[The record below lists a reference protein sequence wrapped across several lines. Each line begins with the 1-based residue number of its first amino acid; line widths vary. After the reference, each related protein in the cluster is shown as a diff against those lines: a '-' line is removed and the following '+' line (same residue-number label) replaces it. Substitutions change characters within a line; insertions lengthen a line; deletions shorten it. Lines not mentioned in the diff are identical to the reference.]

1 MIPRA
6 FVFGLA
12 SLVVAGSPKAMA
24 ASVLS
29 YSVMQG
35 GHKVVQTVN
44 IQDGQV
50 WITHAGGD
58 NKTDVLFDRTTSQ
71 WVLIDH
77 RRQRHTPVNEETVRK
92 LGSQIETMT
101 PLVKGLGD
109 QIRRLNPQQRSKW
122 EKMLNGFPLDTFE
135 QVRQELKTTQL
146 KITGKSRTIGGVGCE
161 VMQLKTGYGDME
173 LCLAQPQALGLTAED
188 ADTLQALT
196 DLSQQLVLRAH
207 GLASPFGLAIARTD
221 LAKLAGIPI
230 LIRVTHQR
238 NPLSMTL
245 DHAET
250 IKTPLQPLQI
260 PENYRADT
268 PRLW

>member
-1 MIPRA
+1 MIPRT

-12 SLVVAGSPKAMA
+12 GLVFAGSPTAMA
-24 ASVLS
+24 AGILS

-35 GHKVVQTVN
+35 GHKAVQTVN
-44 IQDGQV
+44 IQNGQV

-58 NKTDVLFDRTTSQ
+58 NKTDVLFDRTTNQ

-77 RRQRHTPVNEETVRK
+77 RRQRYTPVNEETVRK

-122 EKMLNGFPLDTFE
+122 EKMLNGFPLDAFD
-135 QVRQELKTTQL
+135 QVRKELKTTQL
-146 KITGKSRTIGGVGCE
+146 KATGKTQTVSGVRCE
-161 VMQLKTGYGDME
+161 VMQLKTGHGDME
-173 LCLAQPQALGLTAED
+173 LCLAQPQALGLTTED

-196 DLSQQLVLRAH
+196 TFSQQLALRAH

-221 LAKLAGIPI
+221 LTKLAGIPI
-230 LIRVTHQR
+230 LVRVTHQR

-245 DHAET
+245 EHCET
-250 IKTPLQPLQI
+250 IKTPLQPLRI
-260 PENYRADT
+260 PESYRADKL
-268 PRLW
+268 RLW